1 MSENREPNS
10 PSGQYGNWRQQPL
23 VGGPGEGRGP
33 GRTEGRQQPPGDE
46 GPYIGPEG
54 AVTREALE
62 IGHEGDIV
70 NTRPVYI
77 FLTVV
82 ALIVGLSFVVTAVMQ
97 SVVSRAPIYIGLP
110 QGGIVKRA
118 VQPED
123 RDLPEGAR
131 ARAIRTIERQELQA
145 REQQNLENYAWT
157 DKNTNA
163 ARVPIERAIDLLL
176 QKGLP
181 SRPNAG
187 SPEPPRP
194 AGSNSGRALDQ
205 NK

>member
-1 MSENREPNS
+1 MSENRGPNT
-10 PSGQYGNWRQQPL
+10 PSGQHGNWRQQPL
-23 VGGPGEGRGP
+23 VGGPGQGRGK
-33 GRTEGRQQPPGDE
+33 GRTEGRQQPAGDE

-54 AVTREALE
+54 AVSPESVQ
-62 IGHEGDIV
+62 IGHEGDHV

-97 SVVSRAPIYIGLP
+97 SVVGQGPIYIGLP
-110 QGGIVKRA
+110 QEGIAKRA

-123 RDLPEGAR
+123 RELPEGAR
-131 ARAIRTIERQELQA
+131 ARAIRNIELLERQALDK
-145 REQQNLENYAWT
+145 QNLENYSWA
-157 DKNTNA
+157 DKNSNA
-163 ARVPIERAIDLLL
+163 ARVPIDRAIDLFL

-181 SRPNAG
+181 TRPNAG
-187 SPEPPRP
+187 PPEQRSPVD
-194 AGSNSGRALDQ
+194 SSSGRAIDQ

>member
-23 VGGPGEGRGP
+23 VGGPGAGRGKGQP
-33 GRTEGRQQPPGDE
+33 EGRQQPPGDE

-54 AVTREALE
+54 AVSRDAIET
-62 IGHEGDIV
+62 GHEDDRV
-70 NTRPVYI
+70 NTRPIYMFITAVI
-77 FLTVV
+77 LLVTI
-82 ALIVGLSFVVTAVMQ
+82 AFVTTAVMQ
-97 SVVSRAPIYIGLP
+97 SVVSRAPIYLGPP
-110 QGGIVKRA
+110 QDGIAKRA

-131 ARAIRTIERQELQA
+131 ARAIRTIERQELQL
-145 REQQNLENYAWT
+145 REQQNLENYSWT
-157 DKNTNA
+157 DKNSNA
-163 ARVPIERAIDLLL
+163 ARIPIERAIDLLL

-181 SRPNAG
+181 SRPDAV
-187 SPEPPRP
+187 SPEQPKPVD
-194 AGSNSGRALDQ
+194 SSSGRTIDQ

>member
-1 MSENREPNS
+1 MSENRGPNS
-10 PSGQYGNWRQQPL
+10 PSGQHGNWRQQPL
-23 VGGPGEGRGP
+23 VGGPGEGRGKV
-33 GRTEGRQQPPGDE
+33 RTEGRKQPPGDE

-54 AVTREALE
+54 AVSRESVE
-62 IGHEGDIV
+62 IGHEGDQV

-97 SVVSRAPIYIGLP
+97 SVVAQGPIYIGLP
-110 QGGIVKRA
+110 QQGIVKRA

-123 RDLPEGAR
+123 RELPEGAR

-145 REQQNLENYAWT
+145 REQQNLENYAWS
-157 DKNTNA
+157 DKNSNA
-163 ARVPIERAIDLLL
+163 ARIPIERAIDLLL

-181 SRPNAG
+181 SRPNAA
-187 SPEPPRP
+187 SPEQPKPVD
-194 AGSNSGRALDQ
+194 SSSGRVIDQ